1 MAKTLLVIGAGV
13 GGLSTAVHAR
23 AKGWDVTVV
32 EKGRIGG
39 KAAGIDIDGYRLDPG
54 PSIII
59 LKSIYERVFKSLGR
73 NLDDYLQFERLDPIT
88 RVFFQGEQF
97 DIPSNRE
104 EACKFVDSLSS
115 SDGRSFREL
124 LEKLDR
130 VAPFID
136 HSVFAKPYEKPWQLA
151 DPNLVRFA
159 LPFDLR
165 KTYRELVDGWFSHP
179 LLKAFF
185 YGFPSYGGQSYESKA
200 AGALLIP
207 YYMFSEGVFY
217 PKGGVRAIP
226 AAFRRLADELG
237 VNFVQDTEI
246 VGFDQRGSELASV
259 TDQHGR
265 RHSADRYAF
274 NWDRVSVEKWF
285 GRPVPEK
292 PSYSYFTMH
301 WGLPEVRTELKH
313 HTLVVPNDFQSGF
326 DDLYRD
332 RAFPKKPIVYLNHTS
347 AVDPDVAPA
356 GKSNLFAVVTCPA
369 KEEQLNWEG
378 RLEEYADATL
388 QTLAEAG
395 IEIDRKS
402 ADFER
407 IQSPLY
413 FEAEHGNFKGTLYG
427 ADEQYRLF
435 GLFPWSNRDS
445 ALKNVRYCG
454 GAVQPGAGL
463 PMVTLSGKFVAESL

>member
-1 MAKTLLVIGAGV
+1 MAKSLLVIGAGV

-23 AKGWDVTVV
+23 SKGWEVTVV

-39 KAAGIDIDGYRLDPG
+39 KAAGIETVGYRLDPG

-73 NLDDYLQFERLDPIT
+73 SLDDYILFERLDPIT
-88 RVFFQGEQF
+88 RVFFEGEQF
-97 DIPSNRE
+97 DIPSDRE
-104 EACKFVDSLSS
+104 EACKFVDSLSTA
-115 SDGRSFREL
+115 DGRAFREL
-124 LEKLDR
+124 LGKLDR

-136 HSVFAKPYEKPWQLA
+136 QSVFARPYEKPWQLA
-151 DPNLVRFA
+151 DPNLVKFA
-159 LPFDLR
+159 LPFDVR
-165 KTYRELVDGWFSHP
+165 KSYRELVDGWFTHP

-226 AAFRRLADELG
+226 EAFRRLAVELG
-237 VNFVQDTEI
+237 VQFVEDTEI
-246 VGFDQRGSELASV
+246 TGFDQKSGELASV
-259 TDQHGR
+259 TDSRGNNY
-265 RHSADRYAF
+265 SADRYVF

-285 GRPVPEK
+285 GRNVPTK

-301 WGLPEVRTELKH
+301 WGIPNFQANLKH
-313 HTLVVPNDFQSGF
+313 HTLVIPNSFQSGF
-326 DDLYRD
+326 DDLYRE
-332 RAFPKKPIVYLNHTS
+332 RAFPRRPIVYLNHTS
-347 AVDPDVAPA
+347 AVDPSVAPE

-369 KEEQLNWEG
+369 REDHLRWED
-378 RLEEYADATL
+378 RLDEYAHATL
-388 QTLAEAG
+388 ATLAEAG
-395 IEIDRKS
+395 IEINRQE
-402 ADFER
+402 AEFER

-427 ADEQYRLF
+427 ADEQHRVF
-435 GLFPWSNRDS
+435 GLFPWTNRDS
-445 ALKNVRYCG
+445 VLKNVRYCG

-463 PMVTLSGKFVAESL
+463 PMVTLSGKFAAESL